1 MKGSSIN
8 SGKNVYQITQ
18 PELWAECETE
28 EQYFAILRERQKR
41 VANNKTDRQ
50 KEAFIAGK
58 YYFLQHEDTDF
69 FE

>member
-1 MKGSSIN
+1 MTGDSIKI
-8 SGKNVYQITQ
+8 GKNIHQITQ
-18 PELWAECETE
+18 PELWAACETE
-28 EQYFAILRERQKR
+28 EQYFAILRESQKR
-41 VANNKTDRQ
+41 NGKDDAARK

>member
-1 MKGSSIN
+1 MQGSSIKI
-8 SGKNVYQITQ
+8 GKNTHKITQ
-18 PELWAECETE
+18 PELWAACETE

-41 VANNKTDRQ
+41 NSKDDAARK